1 MGYKEKIEII
11 LGNKLEFN
19 GDNQKAIDDVKI
31 WLCCEWQCGMIEDM
45 SDYTELVNLVDYIA
59 DRIIKTL

>member
-1 MGYKEKIEII
+1 MGYKEKIETI

-45 SDYTELVNLVDYIA
+45 LYYTTLLNLVDEIA
-59 DRIIKTL
+59 ESIIKTL